1 MVWREGK
8 GSEWRRKGIVREG
21 SGGERVGRGKWYG
34 GKGKG
39 REWRRKG
46 IVREGSK
53 GGRVGRERK
62 G

>member
-1 MVWREGK
+1 M
-8 GSEWRRKGIVREG
+8 REG